1 MRASDKHLG
10 GACHELTKQ
19 VGAANDRNVMFPRRH
34 QLGVVLR
41 DRRKRSNHH
50 RRQLP
55 AQGQVF
61 GLMPHRHVRPHGLQS
76 QHGAGFFHVGAR
88 HHLSTGEEDTGH
100 TGHAGPANAN
110 EVDSGQI
117 NIRHGSHFTF
127 RISFRIPL
135 GVREIRA
142 VGRRKA

>member
-1 MRASDKHLG
+1 
-10 GACHELTKQ
+10 
-19 VGAANDRNVMFPRRH
+19 
-34 QLGVVLR
+34 
-41 DRRKRSNHH
+41 
-50 RRQLP
+50 
-55 AQGQVF
+55 
-61 GLMPHRHVRPHGLQS
+61 MPHRHVRPHGLQG
-76 QHGAGFFHVGAR
+76 QYGAGFFHVGAR
-88 HHLSTGEEDTGH
+88 HHLSAGEEDTGH

-127 RISFRIPL
+127 RINFRIPL